1 MRKAN
6 NSEHI
11 EGRVYQHDLVLK
23 TVNNPTSANNGKEFI
38 AGNVEIAVDE
48 EGLNVIPVH
57 FTYVTEMTA
66 SGKKNATYGVLKRII
81 DENKNWTTVGKDEA
95 FKIKIDTALALND
108 FPTQDGTMVSVKQNE
123 GGFVSIVNDLCDESE
138 RNTFNVDMIITN
150 VKRTEKDEE
159 KHIDN
164 DFVTV
169 RGAIFNFRNA
179 LLPLDFVVKNP
190 DGMKYFEDLG
200 ASSAEPVYTR
210 VWGRIDCLTK
220 TTTVQEE
227 TAFGEAAV
235 RTYERKTK
243 EWVITGTAK
252 VPYEFGDENILTAE
266 ELKTAMQ
273 DRETYLAE
281 VKKRAEEYRAQKAN
295 SSTATTSSTT
305 AQPTNAAKAGAFSF

>member
-295 SSTATTSSTT
+295 SSTATTATTT

>member
-11 EGRVYQHDLVLK
+11 EGRIYQHDLVLK
-23 TVNNPTSANNGKEFI
+23 TVNNPTSPNNGKEYI
-38 AGNVEIAVDE
+38 GGNIEIAVDE
-48 EGLNVIPVH
+48 DGLNVIPVH
-57 FTYVTEMTA
+57 FSYVTEMTA

-81 DENKNWTTVGKDEA
+81 DENRNWTTVGKDEA
-95 FKIKIDTALALND
+95 FKVKIDTALALND
-108 FPTQDGTMVSVKQNE
+108 FPAQDGTMVSVKQNE

-138 RNTFNVDMIITN
+138 RNTFNVDMLITN

-210 VWGRIDCLTK
+210 VWGKIDCLTK
-220 TTTVQEE
+220 TTTIQEE

-295 SSTATTSSTT
+295 SSTTSTT

>member
-11 EGRVYQHDLVLK
+11 EGRIYQHDLVLK

-81 DENKNWTTVGKDEA
+81 DENKSWTTVGKDEA

-123 GGFVSIVNDLCDESE
+123 GGFVSIVNDLCDKSE

-281 VKKRAEEYRAQKAN
+281 VKKRAEEYRAQKTN
-295 SSTATTSSTT
+295 SSTATTT